1 MMMKNLMFCL
11 ALLFAAVGVMAQSS
25 TKTPAQEA
33 TDKLTQLYGLSPEQ
47 QVEMLKVQERKF
59 RNLAEIAG
67 LKTTDY
73 KMYMRKIQSI
83 QYGNNASL
91 QRLLNPEQDLIWQ
104 QQQTQLRERKL
115 VAQKEMKAAGASQQQ
130 IEQKMLELD
139 IESL

>member
-59 RNLAEIAG
+59 RNLAEIEG

-91 QRLLNPEQDLIWQ
+91 QRLLNPTQDLLWQ

>member
-1 MMMKNLMFCL
+1 MMKNLMFCL

-59 RNLAEIAG
+59 RNLAEIEG

-91 QRLLNPEQDLIWQ
+91 QRLLNPTQDLLWQ

>member
-1 MMMKNLMFCL
+1 MKNLMFCL

-59 RNLAEIAG
+59 RNLAEIEG

-91 QRLLNPEQDLIWQ
+91 QRLLNPTQDLLWQ